1 MKRREFTHR
10 LGLAGF
16 AGIALAGHAGAARA
30 QNGAPVEGKDFARLQ
45 TPAPV
50 GTLPAGKKVE
60 VIEFFWYGCSHCFR
74 LEPLIE
80 AWVKRLPPDVH
91 FRQLPFAFI
100 GPVEHQKLFYA
111 LEELGQR
118 EAMQRKLF
126 NAIHV
131 ERKVLNT
138 EAEITK
144 FVAANGVDGAKF
156 TEAFKSFG
164 VNTKLSRGKTLAD
177 AYKVDSVPT
186 IGVQGRYFTSA
197 SLAGSHERALQVAD
211 QLIVRARQPA

>member
-1 MKRREFTHR
+1 MKRRDFNHR
-10 LGLAGF
+10 LGLAGL
-16 AGIALAGHAGAARA
+16 ALSGMAGAARA
-30 QNGAPVEGKDFARLQ
+30 QTAAPVEGKDYARLQ

-50 GTLPAGKKVE
+50 GTLPNGKKVE

-80 AWVKRLPPDVH
+80 AWAKRLPPDVH

-144 FVAANGVDGAKF
+144 FVAANGIDSAKF

-164 VNTKLSRGKTLAD
+164 VNTKLSRGKALSD
-177 AYKVDSVPT
+177 AYKIDSVPT

-197 SLAGSHERALQVAD
+197 SLAGSHERALQIAD

>member
-1 MKRREFTHR
+1 MKRREFTHS
-10 LGLAGF
+10 LGLAGM
-16 AGIALAGHAGAARA
+16 ALTGLAGGARA
-30 QNGAPVEGKDFARLQ
+30 QGAALVEGKDFARLE

-60 VIEFFWYGCSHCFR
+60 VIEFLWYGCLHCFR

-80 AWVKRLPPDVH
+80 AWAKRLPADVH

-118 EAMQRKLF
+118 EALQRKVF
-126 NAIHV
+126 NTIHV
-131 ERKVLNT
+131 ERKPLNS
-138 EAEITK
+138 EADITA
-144 FVAANGVDGAKF
+144 FVAANGVDAAKF
-156 TEAFKSFG
+156 SEAFKSFG
-164 VNTKLSRGKTLAD
+164 VNTKLTRGKALAN

-186 IGVQGRYFTSA
+186 IGIHGRYFTSA
-197 SLAGSHERALQVAD
+197 SLAGGNERALQVAD
-211 QLIVRARQPA
+211 QLIVRSRQPA